1 MKGVVTSLTNARYID
16 ITHDITRHN
25 INEGAFILY
34 TNAPYFP
41 VGTVHIAVVDPGL
54 GTERRGI
61 IVQLGAR
68 Y

>member
-1 MKGVVTSLTNARYID
+1 LD
-16 ITHDITRHN
+16 IVCIFVATFLIFVYKFVSTV
-25 INEGAFILY
+25 NEGAFILY
-34 TNAPYFP
+34 TTAPYFP

>member
-34 TNAPYFP
+34 TTAPYFP